1 MEQIKCLIIGSGP
14 AGYTAA
20 IYAARADMNP
30 VVIQGLQPGGQL
42 TTTTDVDNYP
52 GYKDGVMGPEMMED
66 FKAQAERFGTDTR
79 WGMVTKVDFSERP
92 FKVEIDEKTSVLAET
107 VIIATGASAK
117 WLGMEDEQRLSGF
130 GVSACATCDGFFY
143 KGQDVVVIGAG
154 DTAAEEATYLAKM
167 CSKVTMLVR
176 RDEMRASKAM
186 QKRVFNTQN
195 LEVLFNHETKSING
209 EKAVESVTAYNN
221 QTGDET
227 TIPVSGFFVAIG
239 HKPNT
244 DLFKGQLDMDEN
256 GYLFVQPGTSKTK
269 IPGVFAA
276 GDVADHVYRQAVTS
290 AGTGCMAALDA
301 ERFLAAQE

>member
-1 MEQIKCLIIGSGP
+1 
-14 AGYTAA
+14 
-20 IYAARADMNP
+20 
-30 VVIQGLQPGGQL
+30 
-42 TTTTDVDNYP
+42 
-52 GYKDGVMGPEMMED
+52 MMED
-66 FKAQAERFGTDTR
+66 FKAQAERFGTETR
-79 WGMVTKVDFSERP
+79 WGMVTQVDLSERP
-92 FKVEIDEKTSVLAET
+92 FKVEIDEKTNVLAET

-117 WLGMEDEQRLSGF
+117 WLGIEDEKRLSGF

-143 KGQDVVVIGAG
+143 KGQDVIVVGAG

-167 CSKVTMLVR
+167 CNKVTMLVR

-186 QKRVFNTQN
+186 QKRVSNTPN
-195 LEVLFNHETKSING
+195 LEVLFNHETRSING

-221 QTGDET
+221 QTSEEI
-227 TIPVSGFFVAIG
+227 TIPVTGFFVAIG

-244 DLFKGQLDMDEN
+244 DLFKGQLDMDKN
-256 GYLFVQPGTSKTK
+256 GYLDIEAGTSKTK

-301 ERFLAAQE
+301 ERFLSEQKN